1 MRVPTFFD
9 TMVFA
14 EIIKKEEYSH
24 MDIVSL
30 LDTLLA
36 SVFSAEQRF
45 FENPKEFS
53 KLETSVK
60 SSTEAFAAGFL
71 GAILSEMDQAIRK
84 CSWREGRYTIQRN
97 DTRTLISSV
106 GDISFDCTYY
116 KSKSEKNHFTHLLED
131 LIGLEKNER
140 FTEVAEAVMLC
151 EALKT
156 SYSEAAKVLPS
167 KQEITKTTVMN
178 KVHSIA
184 DEIPDTI
191 YDEPRAVP
199 YLHIE
204 ADEDHVAEQ
213 HGRYGEA
220 ENASFISKLIYL
232 YEYRQESDKVEG
244 RYELVNKY
252 YFSGLYPGD
261 EGNKQLWTKVNSFI
275 NTNYDTEALK
285 RVFIS
290 GDGAKWIKSG
300 VTYVDNSVFCADKYH
315 LMKYVNTAAAQMLDE
330 KDDVKNEL
338 WHLMYSKQKNA
349 RKKFDAYT
357 TSMMNSAKKPD
368 KVEELRKYVLGNWP
382 AVRRTL
388 RNKLVN
394 GCSAESHVSHVLSD
408 RLSSRPMGWSQTGAD
423 RMSKLRCYER
433 NNGRSAI
440 ISLVKYSREQKCL
453 KATGT
458 DGIGS
463 QNLQLRKI
471 LAEHYKQADSYID
484 RMQAH
489 IPYGTVRKTLAI
501 REQLYLL

>member
-1 MRVPTFFD
+1 MN
-9 TMVFA
+9 
-14 EIIKKEEYSH
+14 
-24 MDIVSL
+24 IVSL
-30 LDTLLA
+30 LDTLLT
-36 SVFSAEQRF
+36 SVFSAEQKF

-53 KLETSVK
+53 SLEASVK

-84 CSWREGRYTIQRN
+84 SSWRDGRYTIHRN
-97 DTRTLISSV
+97 DTRTLVSSV

-116 KSKSEKNHFTHLLED
+116 KSKTKENTFTHLLED

-140 FTEVAEAVMLC
+140 FTEMAEAVMLS

-156 SYSEAAKVLPS
+156 SYAEASKVLPS

-178 KVHSIA
+178 KVHAIA
-184 DEIPDTI
+184 EEIPDTV
-191 YDEPRAVP
+191 YDNPKSVP
-199 YLHIE
+199 YLYIE

-213 HGRYGEA
+213 HGRYGED
-220 ENASFISKLIYL
+220 ENASFISKLVYL
-232 YEYRQESDKVEG
+232 YEYKQESTEVKR

-252 YFSGLYPGD
+252 YFSGLYPGE
-261 EGNKQLWTKVNSFI
+261 EGNKKLWSRVNAFI
-275 NTNYDTEALK
+275 EANYDTDALK

-290 GDGAKWIKSG
+290 GDGARWIKSG
-300 VTYVDNSVFCADKYH
+300 VTYVDKSVFCADKYH

-330 KDDVKNEL
+330 KDEVKSEL
-338 WHLMYSKQKNA
+338 WHLMYSKQKNV
-349 RKKFDAYT
+349 RKKFDEYT
-357 TSMMNSAKKPD
+357 AAMMNSAKNPQKIED
-368 KVEELRKYVLGNWP
+368 LRKYVLGNWS

-408 RLSSRPMGWSQTGAD
+408 RLSSRPMAWSETGAD
-423 RMSKLRCYER
+423 RMSKLRCYDR

-440 ISLVKYSREQKCL
+440 IDLVKYSRTQRHL
-453 KATGT
+453 AATGT
-458 DGIGS
+458 DGIEVHS
-463 QNLQLRKI
+463 LQLRNV
-471 LAEHYKQADSYID
+471 LAEHYNQANSYID

-501 REQLYLL
+501 REKLNLL

>member
-1 MRVPTFFD
+1 
-9 TMVFA
+9 
-14 EIIKKEEYSH
+14 

-30 LDTLLA
+30 LDTLLT
-36 SVFSAEQRF
+36 SVFDAEKNF
-45 FENPKEFS
+45 FENPKAFS
-53 KLETSVK
+53 DLEASVK
-60 SSTEAFAAGFL
+60 SSTEAFAAEFL
-71 GAILSEMDQAIRK
+71 GQILSEMDQAIRR
-84 CSWREGRYTIQRN
+84 CTWREGRYTIQRN

-116 KSKSEKNHFTHLLED
+116 KSKSEKNTFTHLLED
-131 LIGLEKNER
+131 VIGLEKNER

-156 SYSEAAKVLPS
+156 SYAEAAKVLPS

-191 YDEPRAVP
+191 YDEPKAVP
-199 YLHIE
+199 YLYIE

-213 HGRYGEA
+213 HGRYAED

-232 YEYRQESDKVEG
+232 YEYKQESEESKG

-252 YFSGLYPGD
+252 YFGGLYQG
-261 EGNKQLWTKVNSFI
+261 EEENKRLWSRVDAFI
-275 NTNYDTEALK
+275 KANYDTEALK

-290 GDGAKWIKSG
+290 GDGANWIKSG

-349 RKKFDAYT
+349 RKKFDTYT
-357 TSMMNSAKKPD
+357 VAMMNSAKKPD
-368 KVEELRKYVLGNWP
+368 KIEDLRKYVLGNWP

-423 RMSKLRCYER
+423 RMSKLRCYDR
-433 NNGRSAI
+433 NNGRAEI
-440 ISLVKYSREQKCL
+440 IQLVKYSRSQRHL
-453 KATGT
+453 ASTGT
-458 DGIGS
+458 DDIVP
-463 QNLQLRKI
+463 QNLKVRDI
-471 LAEHYKQADSYID
+471 LAEHYNQANSYIE

-489 IPYGTVRKTLAI
+489 VPYGTVRKTLAI
-501 REQLYLL
+501 RERLNWL